1 MNLDPGR
8 PLVTIVI
15 VNFNGMEVLPLCL
28 EAVFRQDYPA
38 FEVIVVDNASS
49 DGSTAIV
56 HERFPTVRLI
66 RSPVNLGFAGGNNL
80 GFAQARGQYVALL
93 NNDTVPEDDWL
104 SRLTAGLERRGLAL
118 ASSQVVTDGVPAE
131 EYEMNGTLNYLG
143 YNLPREFADLE
154 TVFYCSAAALLIRR
168 GAVDVPFPSEFF
180 LYQEDVHLS
189 WRLRL
194 QGKTLGMVPESR
206 VVHRGSFSTGRVEH
220 PRIAYFQERNRLLNC
235 LIFYQVRTL
244 LRLVP
249 YLLFDAVA
257 KVLIGLLGRGKP
269 LGAVLRAYA
278 AVLARLGWVMKMRRS
293 LQRTRT
299 IADEEILSLMT
310 FRLVRPRSGAGAML
324 NRLSWGYARIVG
336 LAFHA

>member
-1 MNLDPGR
+1 LNKDSVQ
-8 PLVTIVI
+8 PLVTVVI
-15 VNFNGMEVLPLCL
+15 VNFNGMEVLPPCL
-28 EAVFRQDYPA
+28 EAVLGQDYPR
-38 FEVIVVDNASS
+38 FEVIVVDNGSS
-49 DGSTAIV
+49 DGSDAIV
-56 HERFPTVRLI
+56 QERFPAVRLI

-80 GFAQARGQYVALL
+80 GFAEARGHYVALL
-93 NNDTVPEDDWL
+93 NNDTVPEHDWL
-104 SRLTAGLERRGLAL
+104 SRLTAGLEQRGLAL
-118 ASSQVVTDGVPAE
+118 AASQVVTDGVPAK

-143 YNLPREFADLE
+143 YNLPQEFTDLE
-154 TVFYCSAAALLIRR
+154 TVFYCSAAALLIKR
-168 GAVDVPFPSEFF
+168 GAVDVLFPGEFF

-206 VVHRGSFSTGRVEH
+206 VNHRGSFSAGRVAH

-235 LIFYQVRTL
+235 LIFYQATTL

-249 YLLFDAVA
+249 YILFDAVA
-257 KVLIGLLGRGKP
+257 KVLMGVLGRGKP

-278 AVLARLGWVMKMRRS
+278 AVVARLGWVITMRRS

-299 IADEEILSLMT
+299 VSDQEILSLMT
-310 FRLVRPRSGAGAML
+310 FRVVRGESAAGAML
-324 NRLSWGYARIVG
+324 NRLSRSYARMIG